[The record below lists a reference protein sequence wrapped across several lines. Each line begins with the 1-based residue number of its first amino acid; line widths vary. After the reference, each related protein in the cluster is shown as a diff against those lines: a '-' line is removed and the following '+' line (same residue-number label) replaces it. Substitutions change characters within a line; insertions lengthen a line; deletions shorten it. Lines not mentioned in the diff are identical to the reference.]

1 MRYTATIF
9 RLALLSILVALCVT
23 SGCCTATMMV
33 IGHSSDKNAS
43 PYKNISGCQIGSLE
57 PETAIELFVSSGD
70 SFGGKYLGLKQYSP
84 EEYKKLYNDSVA
96 INPKTQQM
104 PYIDDTICI
113 FIDNQPAHESI
124 FKGFGYKFVDEPSF
138 IKNENL
144 ITSYSILCGSPN
156 NEKISRDPLANLNM
170 VINRDSDT
178 LDGSLIRKLMLSG
191 QLPAIDYAEIQL
203 TQLDKTIQIPKIDSI
218 QTLKDNNSS
227 TTLILIGLAVDVILF
242 NAWMHDMG
250 HRLQ

>member
-1 MRYTATIF
+1 MIF
-9 RLALLSILVALCVT
+9 RRNFEYALLIALGVICLS
-23 SGCCTATMMV
+23 SGCCTVAMMA

-43 PYKNISGCQIGSLE
+43 PYKNIPGCQIGSLK
-57 PETAIELFVSSGD
+57 PETMIELFVSSGD

-96 INPKTQQM
+96 NNLKTQQI
-104 PYIDDTICI
+104 PNIDDTISI

-124 FKGFGYKFVDEPSF
+124 FKGFGYEFVDEPSF

-156 NEKISRDPLANLNM
+156 NEKISREPLANLNM

-178 LDGSLIRKLMLSG
+178 LDGSIIRKLMLSG
-191 QLPAIDYAEIQL
+191 QLPTIDYAEIQL
-203 TQLDKTIQIPKIDSI
+203 TQLDKTVQIPEIDSI
-218 QTLKDNNSS
+218 QTLKDNKSS
-227 TTLILIGLAVDVILF
+227 TTLILIGLAVDFILF
-242 NAWMHDMG
+242 DAWIHDMG